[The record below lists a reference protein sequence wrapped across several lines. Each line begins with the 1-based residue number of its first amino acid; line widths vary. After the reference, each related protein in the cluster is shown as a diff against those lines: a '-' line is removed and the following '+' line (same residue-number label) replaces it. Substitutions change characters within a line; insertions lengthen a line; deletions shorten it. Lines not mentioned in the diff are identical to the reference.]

1 MKILVSACLLGE
13 NCKYNGKNNY
23 SERVAKYLE
32 GHEVIPVCPEVLGGL
47 PTPRD
52 PSEIVRVAAEKI
64 GVDVTAVNRRDY
76 GQKIGTLAEISGF
89 HKNGKIYNGPDFAI
103 EMLVFSGMDSQQVDA
118 FLAEYKA
125 TGLPP
130 VALKAIVT
138 PYNVSW
144 TADALLRELMKEHIQ
159 LGG

>member
-1 MKILVSACLLGE
+1 MAKILLFGVSTQKDRA
-13 NCKYNGKNNY
+13 
-23 SERVAKYLE
+23 
-32 GHEVIPVCPEVLGGL
+32 
-47 PTPRD
+47 
-52 PSEIVRVAAEKI
+52 VRVAAEKI

-89 HKNGKIYNGPDFAI
+89 HKNGKIYNGPDFAM
-103 EMLVFSGMDSQQVDA
+103 EMLVFSGMDSQRVDA

>member
-1 MKILVSACLLGE
+1 MFTS
-13 NCKYNGKNNY
+13 
-23 SERVAKYLE
+23 R
-32 GHEVIPVCPEVLGGL
+32 
-47 PTPRD
+47 
-52 PSEIVRVAAEKI
+52 
-64 GVDVTAVNRRDY
+64 
-76 GQKIGTLAEISGF
+76 
-89 HKNGKIYNGPDFAI
+89 
-103 EMLVFSGMDSQQVDA
+103 DSQQEDA

>member
-1 MKILVSACLLGE
+1 MAKILLFGVSTQKDRA
-13 NCKYNGKNNY
+13 
-23 SERVAKYLE
+23 
-32 GHEVIPVCPEVLGGL
+32 
-47 PTPRD
+47 
-52 PSEIVRVAAEKI
+52 VRVAAEKI

-89 HKNGKIYNGPDFAI
+89 HKNGKIYNGPDFA
-103 EMLVFSGMDSQQVDA
+103 
-118 FLAEYKA
+118 

>member
-1 MKILVSACLLGE
+1 MAKILLFGVSTQ
-13 NCKYNGKNNY
+13 KY
-23 SERVAKYLE
+23 RA
-32 GHEVIPVCPEVLGGL
+32 
-47 PTPRD
+47 
-52 PSEIVRVAAEKI
+52 VRVAAEKI

-89 HKNGKIYNGPDFAI
+89 HKNGKIYNGPDFAM
-103 EMLVFSGMDSQQVDA
+103 EMHSQQVDA

-144 TADALLRELMKEHIQ
+144 TADALFRELMKEHIQ

>member
-1 MKILVSACLLGE
+1 MAKILLFGVSTQKDRA
-13 NCKYNGKNNY
+13 
-23 SERVAKYLE
+23 
-32 GHEVIPVCPEVLGGL
+32 
-47 PTPRD
+47 
-52 PSEIVRVAAEKI
+52 VRVAAEKI
-64 GVDVTAVNRRDY
+64 GVDVTAGGPPAVNRRDY

-89 HKNGKIYNGPDFAI
+89 HKNGKIYNGPDFAM

-144 TADALLRELMKEHIQ
+144 TADALLRKLMKEHIQ

>member
-1 MKILVSACLLGE
+1 MAKILLFGVSTQKDRA
-13 NCKYNGKNNY
+13 
-23 SERVAKYLE
+23 
-32 GHEVIPVCPEVLGGL
+32 
-47 PTPRD
+47 
-52 PSEIVRVAAEKI
+52 VRVAAEKI

-89 HKNGKIYNGPDFAI
+89 HKNGKIYNGPDFAM

-138 PYNVSW
+138 PYKCLMDSGCVASR
-144 TADALLRELMKEHIQ
+144 ADEGTHSAWRIGNKENYS
-159 LGG
+159 L

>member
-1 MKILVSACLLGE
+1 MAKILLFGVSTQKDRA
-13 NCKYNGKNNY
+13 
-23 SERVAKYLE
+23 
-32 GHEVIPVCPEVLGGL
+32 
-47 PTPRD
+47 
-52 PSEIVRVAAEKI
+52 VRVAAEKI

-89 HKNGKIYNGPDFAI
+89 HKNGKYITVLICNG
-103 EMLVFSGMDSQQVDA
+103 MLVFSGMDSQQVDA

>member
-1 MKILVSACLLGE
+1 MAKILLFGVSTQKDRA
-13 NCKYNGKNNY
+13 
-23 SERVAKYLE
+23 
-32 GHEVIPVCPEVLGGL
+32 
-47 PTPRD
+47 
-52 PSEIVRVAAEKI
+52 VRVAAEKI

-89 HKNGKIYNGPDFAI
+89 HKNGKIYNGPDFAM

-144 TADALLRELMKEHIQ
+144 TADALLRELMKEHFQ
-159 LGG
+159 FLGNNKD

>member
-1 MKILVSACLLGE
+1 MAKILLFGVSTQKDRA
-13 NCKYNGKNNY
+13 
-23 SERVAKYLE
+23 
-32 GHEVIPVCPEVLGGL
+32 
-47 PTPRD
+47 
-52 PSEIVRVAAEKI
+52 VRVAAEKI
-64 GVDVTAVNRRDY
+64 GVDVTAVKRRDY

-89 HKNGKIYNGPDFAI
+89 HKNGKIYNGPDFAM

-130 VALKAIVT
+130 VALKA
-138 PYNVSW
+138 YNVSW

>member
-1 MKILVSACLLGE
+1 MAKILLFGVSTQKDRA
-13 NCKYNGKNNY
+13 
-23 SERVAKYLE
+23 
-32 GHEVIPVCPEVLGGL
+32 
-47 PTPRD
+47 
-52 PSEIVRVAAEKI
+52 VRVAAEKI

-76 GQKIGTLAEISGF
+76 G
-89 HKNGKIYNGPDFAI
+89 HKNGKIYNGPDFAM

>member
-1 MKILVSACLLGE
+1 M
-13 NCKYNGKNNY
+13 
-23 SERVAKYLE
+23 
-32 GHEVIPVCPEVLGGL
+32 
-47 PTPRD
+47 
-52 PSEIVRVAAEKI
+52 
-64 GVDVTAVNRRDY
+64 
-76 GQKIGTLAEISGF
+76 
-89 HKNGKIYNGPDFAI
+89 
-103 EMLVFSGMDSQQVDA
+103 DA

>member
-1 MKILVSACLLGE
+1 MAKILLFGVSTQKDRA
-13 NCKYNGKNNY
+13 
-23 SERVAKYLE
+23 
-32 GHEVIPVCPEVLGGL
+32 
-47 PTPRD
+47 
-52 PSEIVRVAAEKI
+52 VRVAAEKI

-89 HKNGKIYNGPDFAI
+89 HKNGKIYNGPDFAM

-159 LGG
+159 LGGEGIKKITACDIPGCVFHRSCNI

>member
-1 MKILVSACLLGE
+1 MAKILLFGVSTQKDRA
-13 NCKYNGKNNY
+13 
-23 SERVAKYLE
+23 
-32 GHEVIPVCPEVLGGL
+32 
-47 PTPRD
+47 
-52 PSEIVRVAAEKI
+52 VRVAAEKI

-76 GQKIGTLAEISGF
+76 GQKNGTQAEISAF
-89 HKNGKIYNGPDFAI
+89 HKNGKKYNGPDFAI
-103 EMLVFSGMDSQQVDA
+103 EMQQISGMDSKQIDEY
-118 FLAEYKA
+118 LEEYKA

>member
-1 MKILVSACLLGE
+1 MAKILLFGLQKE
-13 NCKYNGKNNY
+13 KN
-23 SERVAKYLE
+23 RA
-32 GHEVIPVCPEVLGGL
+32 VCGV
-47 PTPRD
+47 
-52 PSEIVRVAAEKI
+52 AEKI
-64 GVDVTAVNRRDY
+64 GADVTVVNRRDY
-76 GQKIGTLAEISGF
+76 GQKIGTLAGISGF
-89 HKNGKIYNGPDFAI
+89 HKDGKIFDGPDFAM
-103 EMLVFSGMDSQQVDA
+103 EMLVFSGMLPTQVDA